1 MTRLTT
7 LIERFE
13 NFKANGGYESTDANC
28 MYVDPIQCAI
38 YEEDHGQNGYILDVE
53 GAKDT
58 ILIDLPCVTACYY
71 WLENNELKSEPFN
84 YSEDA
89 IKARQEAEEKLYKPL
104 IEKHKRD
111 L

>member
-13 NFKANGGYESTDANC
+13 NFKANEAYDPTNVNC

-58 ILIDLPCVTACYY
+58 ILFDLPCVTACYY
-71 WLENNELKSEPFN
+71 WFEDGELKTEAFN
-84 YSEDA
+84 YSDKDQHARHVDA
-89 IKARQEAEEKLYKPL
+89 GHHLAYETMYFIPR
-104 IEKHKRD
+104 
-111 L
+111 